1 MRGTKVGQ
9 TTKKSKMVMVS
20 NPDGELIAIHP
31 SMSEAAR
38 AHGVKVQNVYKTCYG
53 YKTTLNGLVFQFV
66 KEND

>member
-1 MRGTKVGQ
+1 
-9 TTKKSKMVMVS
+9 MVMVS
-20 NPDGELIAIHP
+20 NIDGELIAVHP
-31 SMSEAAR
+31 SMSVAAR

>member
-1 MRGTKVGQ
+1 MRGTKLGQ
-9 TTKKSKMVMVS
+9 TTKKSKMVKVS
-20 NPDGELIAIHP
+20 SPEGNLVAIYP
-31 SMSEAAR
+31 SMSSAAR

>member
-9 TTKKSKMVMVS
+9 TTKKTKMVMVS
-20 NPDGELIAIHP
+20 NIDGDLIAIHP
-31 SMSEAAR
+31 SMSVAAR